1 MDDARKKILARR
13 AQFVAAAL
21 AGLSAESCGK
31 QPREKPEEPEAS
43 VVQPTPMECLAMT
56 APPRYEPPPEDAAP
70 PRPCLEPARP
80 RVCLRPLPPLD
91 DAPKK
96 KASPQPCL
104 TAAPLSD
111 DDEG

>member
-31 QPREKPEEPEAS
+31 QPHEKPEEPDATVS
-43 VVQPTPMECLAMT
+43 VSPMECLAMT
-56 APPRYEPPPEDAAP
+56 APPRFEPPVDAGPPEAAAP

-80 RVCLRPLPPLD
+80 HVCLRPIRN
-91 DAPKK
+91 K
-96 KASPQPCL
+96 
-104 TAAPLSD
+104 
-111 DDEG
+111 